1 MKGIHIIMIT
11 IDAAATGRNMVALR
25 NAAGL
30 TTMDIANAMGFTSRN
45 AIYRWFS
52 GDSLPALD
60 NIVVLAD
67 LFGVRVDDIL
77 VTRNV

>member
-1 MKGIHIIMIT
+1 MKGIQITMIT

-77 VTRNV
+77 VTREV

>member
-1 MKGIHIIMIT
+1 MIT

-30 TTMDIANAMGFTSRN
+30 TTMDIADAMGFTSRN

-77 VTRNV
+77 ITREV